1 MAEVRMLNTIEAIVK
16 NGQIIPVENVEL
28 PEGSKAL
35 VTLLE
40 TEDSEF
46 WLAASEESLNSIWD
60 NEEDD
65 IYAELLQK

>member
-1 MAEVRMLNTIEAIVK
+1 MLNTIQAVVK
-16 NGQIIPVENVEL
+16 NGQIIPVENVGL

-46 WLAASEESLNSIWD
+46 WLAASEESLNNIWD

>member
-1 MAEVRMLNTIEAIVK
+1 MLNTIQAVVK

-46 WLAASEESLNSIWD
+46 WLAASEESLNNIWD